1 MEKQELV
8 QISAKVEEAFY
19 EVSAKGNHNDW
30 FPCGRAYVKVRGTTS
45 FVKAMKKHAV
55 KQQCD
60 RYALGSIVMYPAYSG
75 GFEVSCAIRG
85 RDAYEQQS
93 LNFEL
98 PVAEAIQGILKAKG
112 IESTIRTWID

>member
-45 FVKAMKKHAV
+45 FVKAMK
-55 KQQCD
+55 
-60 RYALGSIVMYPAYSG
+60 ST
-75 GFEVSCAIRG
+75 
-85 RDAYEQQS
+85 QS
-93 LNFEL
+93 SNSVTGMHW
-98 PVAEAIQGILKAKG
+98 VA
-112 IESTIRTWID
+112 